1 MIFKRT
7 NHIKIPFAGP
17 PGLEPGKAVLETAV
31 IPFHYSPMHPII
43 HFFLLYRNRNTAYIA
58 NEKWDK

>member
-1 MIFKRT
+1 
-7 NHIKIPFAGP
+7 
-17 PGLEPGKAVLETAV
+17 
-31 IPFHYSPMHPII
+31 MHPII